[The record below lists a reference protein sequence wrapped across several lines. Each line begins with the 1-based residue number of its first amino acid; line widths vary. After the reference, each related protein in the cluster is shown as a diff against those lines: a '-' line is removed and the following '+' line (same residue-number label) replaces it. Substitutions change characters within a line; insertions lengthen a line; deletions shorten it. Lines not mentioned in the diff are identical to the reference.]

1 MAKTA
6 NPNKYL
12 DKFQDQVAS
21 AVDRYRRL
29 EGALSASGESDETKK
44 GVAEDSAFRLGVLWE
59 TFQGDWFLASISRD
73 PTAFVRGMQGELNAA
88 VNSNWAR
95 AVIETMN
102 PGALTVSPRPT
113 LHQIEKMLD
122 PQGFNITF
130 VDSKAWKKS
139 AERHLQGDYI
149 TAVRRVAD
157 DLEAA
162 SFLHLMKKLR
172 NHLAHSSTGSKE
184 EFNKA
189 AKARAVKGRIGLT
202 GVANDPLKR
211 EDRGVSDLGKYLRV
225 KPRQSGPRRIETLH
239 DRLSEVS
246 ELMRV

>member
-21 AVDRYRRL
+21 AADRYRRL
-29 EGALSASGESDETKK
+29 EHSLEASAESDETKK

-73 PTAFVRGMQGELNAA
+73 PAAFVGRMQGELNAA
-88 VNSNWAR
+88 VDSSWAR
-95 AVIETMN
+95 GVIEMMN
-102 PGALTVSPRPT
+102 PGALTLSPRPT
-113 LHQIEKMLD
+113 LRQIEKMLD

-139 AERHLQGDYI
+139 AEKHLQGDYV

-157 DLEAA
+157 NVEAA
-162 SFLHLMKKLR
+162 SFLHLVKKLR

-189 AKARAVKGRIGLT
+189 AKARAANGRVGLT
-202 GVANDPLKR
+202 GAANDPLKR

-225 KPRQSGPRRIETLH
+225 KPRQNGPRRVEIIHE
-239 DRLSEVS
+239 RLSEVS